1 LVGNFCVISSMNRL
15 WVILFVFT
23 NILLSQLSNPCI
35 DSRYLEIKNKSLD
48 KMSDREYKYF
58 SRKDEECSQYKLSIQ
73 PANKMVQPVNKPDAF
88 EPKLVPKKMETINLY
103 GTTESL
109 TISQKQRFNRE
120 RLTVEIITKTSGS
133 AAATPLGGS
142 AVLAS
147 YGSQT
152 SRKWTASKGFEKIS
166 EESFLRIAGYD
177 EEANVVK
184 QYASSNSSLM
194 LGGLLAFIAG
204 KLYAD
209 SGRKN
214 LDKYEYGEAGYDNAY
229 DVFDRRS
236 MTGALVGISGIGVS
250 VYGLINSGNN
260 RYEYSVVDGIAEDY
274 NKKLFAKI
282 KESSE

>member
-1 LVGNFCVISSMNRL
+1 MKRL

-88 EPKLVPKKMETINLY
+88 EPKSVPKKMETINLY

-184 QYASSNSSLM
+184 QWNSTNSSL
-194 LGGLLAFIAG
+194 LWGGLLAILAA
-204 KLYAD
+204 KLNAD
-209 SGRKN
+209 KADKL
-214 LDKYEYGEAGYDNAY
+214 LDEASPFGEAYSDEDYDKWEKRIRMNL
-229 DVFDRRS
+229 FI
-236 MTGALVGISGIGVS
+236 GLPGIIAS
-250 VYGLINSGNN
+250 VVGLINKSNN
-260 RYEYSVVDGIAEDY
+260 RYEYSVVEGIAEDY
-274 NKKLFAKI
+274 NKKLFARI